1 MNELSSEFV
10 KIDDLCLLKYLSRAY
25 FAIEIKLAYLKNL
38 LEHASFQ
45 IVIRSLLGDYSLVN
59 VRARV
64 IPSMLTLGDLDR
76 RGWNR

>member
-1 MNELSSEFV
+1 MMNISG
-10 KIDDLCLLKYLSRAY
+10 LCLLKYLSRAY
-25 FAIEIKLAYLKNL
+25 FAIKIKLAYLKNL
-38 LEHASFQ
+38 LEHASFH
-45 IVIRSLLGDYSLVN
+45 IVIRSLLWDYSLVN